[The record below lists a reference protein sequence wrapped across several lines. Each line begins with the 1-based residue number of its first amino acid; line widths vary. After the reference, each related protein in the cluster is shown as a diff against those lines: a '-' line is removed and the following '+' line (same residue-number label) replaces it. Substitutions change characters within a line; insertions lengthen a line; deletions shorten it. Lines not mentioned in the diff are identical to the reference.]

1 MKLKDIVR
9 LLDARIL
16 TKGADLEMEV
26 RAGGAADLMSDV
38 LALSKPKIVLLT
50 GLTTIQAIY
59 TAEMAGI
66 SVVCIVRGK
75 PCPQEMINLAEEKGI
90 VLISTNYHMY
100 DSCGILYNNGLS
112 GEANL
117 K

>member
-1 MKLKDIVR
+1 MKLREIIK
-9 LLDARIL
+9 LLNARVL
-16 TKGADLEMEV
+16 TRNADLDLEV

-38 LALSKPKIVLLT
+38 LALSKPKIILLT
-50 GLTTIQAIY
+50 GLTTLQAIY

-75 PCPQEMINLAEEKGI
+75 PCPQEVIDLAEKKGI
-90 VLISTNYHMY
+90 VLISTDYHMY
-100 DSCGILYNNGLS
+100 DSCGILYKSGLI

>member
-1 MKLKDIVR
+1 MKLKEIVK
-9 LLDARIL
+9 LLNAKVL

-26 RAGGAADLMSDV
+26 RAGGSADLMSDV
-38 LALSKPKIVLLT
+38 LALSKPRTILLT

-66 SVVCIVRGK
+66 SAICIVRGK
-75 PCPQEMINLAEEKGI
+75 PCPEEVIKMAEEKGI

-100 DSCGILYNNGLS
+100 DSSGILYSNGLP